1 MGIRS
6 FASLAGLVYLVI
18 GIFGFLP
25 GLTHTPPVG
34 APHLAFETNYR
45 YLFGLF
51 PVNLI
56 HNIFHIA
63 IGLWGF
69 LASSSFAA
77 SRTFA
82 RGVAVLYG
90 VLTLMGLFPGL
101 NTAFGLL
108 PLFGHDVW
116 IHAGTALAA
125 AYFGLAAGPEVTRV
139 RRTGVK
145 SDRVKIYEE
154 RPHA

>member
-25 GLTHTPPVG
+25 GLTHAPPAG
-34 APHLAFETNYR
+34 APHLTFETNYS

-51 PVNLI
+51 PVNLL

-63 IGLWGF
+63 IGVWGF
-69 LASSSFAA
+69 LASSSLGA

-82 RGVAVLYG
+82 CGVAILYG

-101 NTAFGLL
+101 NTTFGLL

-116 IHAGTALAA
+116 IHAGTALVA
-125 AYFGLAAGPEVTRV
+125 AYFGFAASPAVTRV

-145 SDRVKIYEE
+145 E
-154 RPHA
+154 

>member
-1 MGIRS
+1 MFMGTRS
-6 FASLAGLVYLVI
+6 FASLTGLVYLVI

-25 GLTHTPPVG
+25 GRTHAPPAG
-34 APHLAFETNYR
+34 APDLAFETNYS

-51 PVNLI
+51 PVNLL
-56 HNIFHIA
+56 HNVFHIA

-77 SRTFA
+77 SRVFA
-82 RGVAVLYG
+82 RAVAVLYG

-101 NTAFGLL
+101 NTAFGLF

-116 IHAGTALAA
+116 VHASTALAA
-125 AYFGLAAGPEVTRV
+125 AYFGFAASPDVTRV
-139 RRTGVK
+139 
-145 SDRVKIYEE
+145 
-154 RPHA
+154 